1 MNSILELLGHAVAAG
16 ASDLF
21 VTAGKSPSYRIK
33 GELTTDP
40 E

>member
-21 VTAGKSPSYRIK
+21 VTAGKNPRFISPP
-33 GELTTDP
+33 LAP
-40 E
+40 PP